1 MKTLMQRRHLIMKLF
16 LYYVFVL
23 CVCVCMFETILC
35 HLQIYALNY
44 IAKGYSK
51 INKSIAGGITI

>member
-51 INKSIAGGITI
+51 INKSIAG